1 MRIQLT
7 DLEAR
12 VIGVLIEKSITT
24 PDQYPLSLNAL
35 RNGCNQ
41 KSNREPVLDLAEAEV
56 QSVLDGLAKK
66 HLVMEKSGFGS
77 RVPKFQ
83 HRFCNSEFGSLKFTD
98 QELALVCVLLLR
110 GPQTAGELRS
120 RTHRMCS
127 FSDAAEVES
136 TLKVLGQRED
146 GPFVTLLAREPGKRE
161 PRYAQLFC
169 GPVQEQDHVDG
180 HPHPVTPA
188 PPAAL
193 STATGD
199 ERIDKLEQ
207 SVEGARAGGRGPAAG
222 DGDPMRWTD
231 RSGRIV
237 PPRQSGANPPGF
249 SPDGKQGTDV

>member
-41 KSNREPVLDLAEAEV
+41 KSNREPVLNLAETEV
-56 QSVLDGLAKK
+56 QSILDGLTKK

-127 FSDAAEVES
+127 FGDAAEVES
-136 TLKVLGQRED
+136 ILGVLGQRED

-169 GPVQEQDHVDG
+169 GPVQTEPRVAV
-180 HPHPVTPA
+180 HPPPTTPA
-188 PPAAL
+188 ASAAP
-193 STATGD
+193 SIATSD
-199 ERIDKLEQ
+199 ERIDKLER
-207 SVEGARAGGRGPAAG
+207 SVKALEQAVEDLQREMATVCGGRTDMAG
-222 DGDPMRWTD
+222 
-231 RSGRIV
+231 
-237 PPRQSGANPPGF
+237 
-249 SPDGKQGTDV
+249 

>member
-41 KSNREPVLDLAEAEV
+41 KSNRDPVLDLAETEV
-56 QSVLDGLAKK
+56 QSVLDRLTKK

-83 HRFCNSEFGSLKFTD
+83 HRFCNSEFGSLKFSD

-127 FSDAAEVES
+127 FDDAAEVES
-136 TLKVLGQRED
+136 TLKVLTERED

-169 GPVQEQDHVDG
+169 GPVQTETRVAG
-180 HPHPVTPA
+180 HPPPTTPA
-188 PPAAL
+188 SPAA
-193 STATGD
+193 SSIATSD
-199 ERIDKLEQ
+199 ERIDELERSVKALEQ
-207 SVEGARAGGRGPAAG
+207 AVGDLQRALETLCGSRTDLAG
-222 DGDPMRWTD
+222 
-231 RSGRIV
+231 
-237 PPRQSGANPPGF
+237 
-249 SPDGKQGTDV
+249 

>member
-41 KSNREPVLDLAEAEV
+41 KSNREPVLNLAETEV
-56 QSVLDGLAKK
+56 QSILDGLTKR

-136 TLKVLGQRED
+136 ILGVLGQRED

-169 GPVQEQDHVDG
+169 GPVQEQDDVDG
-180 HPHPVTPA
+180 HRYPVTPT

-193 STATGD
+193 SIATGD

-207 SVEGARAGGRGPAAG
+207 SVKALEQAVEDLQREMATVCGGRTDMAG
-222 DGDPMRWTD
+222 
-231 RSGRIV
+231 
-237 PPRQSGANPPGF
+237 
-249 SPDGKQGTDV
+249 

>member
-41 KSNREPVLDLAEAEV
+41 KSNREPVLDLAEGEV

-161 PRYAQLFC
+161 ARYAQLFC
-169 GPVQEQDHVDG
+169 GPVQEQDPVAG
-180 HPHPVTPA
+180 HPHPATPA

-193 STATGD
+193 STATRD
-199 ERIDKLEQ
+199 ERIDKLER
-207 SVEGARAGGRGPAAG
+207 SVESLEQAVEDLQREMATLCGGRTDLAG
-222 DGDPMRWTD
+222 
-231 RSGRIV
+231 
-237 PPRQSGANPPGF
+237 
-249 SPDGKQGTDV
+249 